1 MDAIWY
7 KVGRASAPAKGGGRQ
22 QLPYHQT
29 MITSLPTAQIILA
42 ALIWLLAI
50 FGRVL
55 GAEPFVSWLYFFA
68 WWPLLLFL
76 DGLLGRLTGRSFIW
90 ERPGDFL
97 RMLFFSVTVWLTF
110 EVFNLYLLNWR
121 YVGVE
126 HRLWLRWPGYALSFA
141 TVLPGVLL
149 SAQVLAALGVG
160 ANLKGRSHS
169 LGNWQ
174 PLFLL
179 IGAACLV
186 LPFIAP
192 SCAFPLIWLAF
203 IFLLDPFL
211 DLLTGNSLTR
221 RFLAGERQEHLCL
234 LLAGLLCGL
243 WWEMWNYPSSA
254 KWVYTL
260 PVLNFGKIFEMP
272 ILGYLGFLPFALECA
287 IMYNFLQALGK
298 RLSGSP
304 ALLLFYLGQVIF
316 WLVMFWALDVG
327 TVMSFQ

>member
-1 MDAIWY
+1 
-7 KVGRASAPAKGGGRQ
+7 
-22 QLPYHQT
+22 
-29 MITSLPTAQIILA
+29 MITSLPAAQMILA

-179 IGAACLV
+179 IGVACLI
-186 LPFIAP
+186 LPFLAP
-192 SCAFPLIWLAF
+192 HYAFPLIWLAF

-211 DLLTGNSLTR
+211 DLLTGDSLTR
-221 RFLAGERQEHLCL
+221 RFWPGNAKSIFVFSWRAWVRPLVGNVELSQFRQMGLYSAGAQFRQNLRNAHPGIFGLSALCP
-234 LLAGLLCGL
+234 G
-243 WWEMWNYPSSA
+243 
-254 KWVYTL
+254 VRHH
-260 PVLNFGKIFEMP
+260 V
-272 ILGYLGFLPFALECA
+272 
-287 IMYNFLQALGK
+287 
-298 RLSGSP
+298 
-304 ALLLFYLGQVIF
+304 
-316 WLVMFWALDVG
+316 
-327 TVMSFQ
+327 